1 MTGTP
6 PPEWLLSLRDRAID
20 APVPLLMRPPEEGGR
35 RSAILV
41 LFGNGEDGPDV
52 LLTQRGDSLRHHAG
66 QPAFPGG
73 AVEPDD
79 GSAAQCALREA
90 QEETGLDPS
99 GVTVLAELP
108 EVYLS
113 NSGNRVTPIL
123 AWWRVPGPVRV
134 ADPREVAG
142 VARVPVRELIDPGN
156 RLRVVYG
163 PKRSGVAF
171 RVRGM
176 VVWGFT
182 AGVLND
188 LLTLAG
194 WEPPNQ
200 DNPEVVSV
208 ESLLG

>member
-6 PPEWLLSLRDRAID
+6 PPEWLLTLRDRAVD
-20 APVPLLMRPPEEGGR
+20 APVPLLLRPPIDGGR
-35 RSAILV
+35 RSAILI
-41 LFGNGEDGPDV
+41 LFGDGADGPDV
-52 LLTQRGDSLRHHAG
+52 LLTQRSDTLRHHAG

-73 AVEPDD
+73 AVEPGDN
-79 GSAAQCALREA
+79 GVVRCALRETE
-90 QEETGLDPS
+90 EETGVDPA

-123 AWWRVPGPVRV
+123 AWWSVPGPVHV

-142 VARVPVRELIDPGN
+142 VARVPVRELVDPAN

-163 PKRSGVAF
+163 PKHSGVAF

-182 AGVLND
+182 AGILDD

-194 WEPPNQ
+194 WESPKQ
-200 DNPEVVSV
+200 DDPEVVSV